1 MARRQ
6 GREGRC
12 WRAEPE
18 GSRWSQCKGG
28 TVAVPARKGQSPR
41 NQMSPRGSE
50 EAQQRGLYRQGPS
63 VLDLPH
69 SRAGHRSGLTEAQS
83 TCVKQNPGSVSV

>member
-12 WRAEPE
+12 WQAEPE
-18 GSRWSQCKGG
+18 GSRWSQCRGG
-28 TVAVPARKGQSPR
+28 TVAVPARRGQSPR

-63 VLDLPH
+63 VLTAELGTGLGSPRLRARVS
-69 SRAGHRSGLTEAQS
+69 SRI
-83 TCVKQNPGSVSV
+83 